1 MELSKLATYL
11 HVDPSKLM
19 KAQGLVEKALV
30 MFDRDEE
37 LVENYLQTHLAGESL
52 AYAMDLISEE
62 SMSYMGTRV
71 HFDGKSYSAPTL
83 AIYNVASKPELK
95 AKVKEKVTKR
105 NEQQKEMRKE
115 EVELLPEEESDRMKD
130 RHLERGGMGAR
141 ASTSPAKSG
150 GGKAYD
156 PEKYKKNSQS
166 ALDAVR
172 ASITSK
178 YGKGA
183 LLKSKNEAL
192 DPVGKEDEDI
202 DNDGK
207 KNDKNDKYLRNRR
220 AAIAKAMTT
229 RKESVEIDEATA
241 MAKRGHDETAIR
253 NKIAKSTGG
262 GQAADRA
269 TKLADKPTYGRSG
282 VDSKARQ
289 TLARNQRGDF
299 RNTTS
304 SSPGLHGYGHKSN
317 DPAVKAKQAAR
328 GAQRGALTPNEKKQL
343 GREEFENW
351 VNELV
356 DEGYD
361 LSEYTW
367 DEMYDIYEAEGSY
380 GQTPKARQAMG
391 KLAIARRSK
400 PASEYSQK
408 GEKTK
413 QVKSIEKHTRRID
426 NGPDAGDRSKKS
438 TKPRYS
444 GFAGKS
450 GRGKLDQDS
459 RDHAR
464 DSAVEYTAGGHKPG
478 SGTVTKNPK
487 KLRKQKAM
495 GEIGEQFA
503 IDMEMLEQFHT
514 LKDYFIEN
522 EIAFNEDEVLEIFEN
537 ISDED
542 FDYFMNEA
550 EMAKSIKLVGKKK
563 DNVILNP
570 KVKGIGSVNEQA
582 PMQPQMVA
590 KKKPMSQQPTTQT
603 AQPQSTQQSQQV
615 QRRQLALNKQKVAL
629 QQKAVTKKQST
640 DMHVEEN
647 LHEVDLSTQA
657 PDFSN
662 QVVTAQD
669 KPKKKGKSLSD
680 FKMTVK
686 KENEEVEYVEEKD
699 DPCWKGYT
707 QVGMKKKGGRE
718 VPNCVPSKGV
728 PKAKGYKEEV
738 ELLDEMP
745 YQVMGSPDGKKEKK
759 IGKPVKSR
767 KYADARASELADT
780 HKKTGGKYRS
790 QYVEEIEEGMT
801 LKDFK
806 SNRTKLKRKEASADA
821 EKRGHVGKEWY
832 NSGRKYSPDEAK
844 RSRANM
850 DDEER
855 RTRHRSA
862 VDPDNEDDN
871 NYSADKTKNPK
882 KLRKQKAMGEST
894 MLEKAPP
901 GDKYERMVKHIK
913 KGYSK
918 DGLTKDEKGIAYA
931 TAWKAYK
938 NK

>member
-1 MELSKLATYL
+1 
-11 HVDPSKLM
+11 
-19 KAQGLVEKALV
+19 
-30 MFDRDEE
+30 
-37 LVENYLQTHLAGESL
+37 
-52 AYAMDLISEE
+52 
-62 SMSYMGTRV
+62 
-71 HFDGKSYSAPTL
+71 
-83 AIYNVASKPELK
+83 
-95 AKVKEKVTKR
+95 
-105 NEQQKEMRKE
+105 
-115 EVELLPEEESDRMKD
+115 
-130 RHLERGGMGAR
+130 
-141 ASTSPAKSG
+141 
-150 GGKAYD
+150 
-156 PEKYKKNSQS
+156 
-166 ALDAVR
+166 
-172 ASITSK
+172 
-178 YGKGA
+178 
-183 LLKSKNEAL
+183 
-192 DPVGKEDEDI
+192 
-202 DNDGK
+202 
-207 KNDKNDKYLRNRR
+207 
-220 AAIAKAMTT
+220 
-229 RKESVEIDEATA
+229 
-241 MAKRGHDETAIR
+241 
-253 NKIAKSTGG
+253 
-262 GQAADRA
+262 
-269 TKLADKPTYGRSG
+269 
-282 VDSKARQ
+282 
-289 TLARNQRGDF
+289 
-299 RNTTS
+299 
-304 SSPGLHGYGHKSN
+304 
-317 DPAVKAKQAAR
+317 
-328 GAQRGALTPNEKKQL
+328 
-343 GREEFENW
+343 
-351 VNELV
+351 
-356 DEGYD
+356 
-361 LSEYTW
+361 
-367 DEMYDIYEAEGSY
+367 
-380 GQTPKARQAMG
+380 
-391 KLAIARRSK
+391 
-400 PASEYSQK
+400 
-408 GEKTK
+408 
-413 QVKSIEKHTRRID
+413 
-426 NGPDAGDRSKKS
+426 
-438 TKPRYS
+438 
-444 GFAGKS
+444 
-450 GRGKLDQDS
+450 
-459 RDHAR
+459 
-464 DSAVEYTAGGHKPG
+464 
-478 SGTVTKNPK
+478 
-487 KLRKQKAM
+487 M

-590 KKKPMSQQPTTQT
+590 KKKPMPQQPTTQT

-686 KENEEVEYVEEKD
+686 KKNEEVEYVEEKD

-790 QYVEEIEEGMT
+790 QYVEEIEDIE
-801 LKDFK
+801 
-806 SNRTKLKRKEASADA
+806 
-821 EKRGHVGKEWY
+821 
-832 NSGRKYSPDEAK
+832 
-844 RSRANM
+844 
-850 DDEER
+850 
-855 RTRHRSA
+855 
-862 VDPDNEDDN
+862 
-871 NYSADKTKNPK
+871 
-882 KLRKQKAMGEST
+882 
-894 MLEKAPP
+894 EKAPP